1 MYINLSDKVVSAFLS
16 GFFVVLVLIAV
27 GGFLAFVLQGMRKS
41 FPFTR
46 LALVL
51 TLAPMSLVKFFEYN
65 HSSMLY
71 LYAFIAV
78 LLGITIDGINHLL
91 LTKEQPKS
99 QLEAKKQVRAEAEP
113 KPGVIVW
120 EKAE

>member
-1 MYINLSDKVVSAFLS
+1 MPPVEGCTKQDYA
-16 GFFVVLVLIAV
+16 VLIVIAV
-27 GGFLAFVLQGMRKS
+27 GGFLAFVLQGMGRK

-51 TLAPMSLVKFFEYN
+51 ALAPMSLVKFFEY
-65 HSSMLY
+65 STGSILQ
-71 LYAFIAV
+71 LYAMIVV
-78 LLGITIDGINHLL
+78 LLGITVDGINHLL
-91 LTKEQPKS
+91 MPKEQPKARPKAKN
-99 QLEAKKQVRAEAEP
+99 EAESTAEP